1 MYIHIHFSVMMTPL
15 CHGIIPLIL
24 GVRSALFI
32 GAVTLFI
39 SSLAQLSAEV
49 EIAPFLEKH
58 CVKCHGGEKVKGK
71 VDFTVIK
78 SVADIDASFE
88 LWETAAD
95 ALKYEEMP
103 PEDEPQPTAAER
115 KVFLDWYQ
123 NRFVKSVEAKPAP
136 FKPRRLSAA
145 EYRNTLR
152 SLFGFD
158 LEVAIIE
165 AEQTIV
171 EKSMV
176 MKLLPTDP
184 PGKSGFTNDTYGNP
198 LSTVIWEQ
206 YSYLVDSI
214 LEELFA
220 KKRRP
225 QLQALSGPVSD
236 QGFSEANAD
245 HMINVLLPRIFRRSL
260 KQADLKKVK
269 STLKGKGGRQLVDAV
284 KSELKVALMSPG
296 FIYRGLLMQGQP
308 GKQQAVDDFE
318 LAERLS
324 YFLWGDMP
332 DEQLMKL
339 AADQSLAQP
348 EVFSAQL
355 KRMLDSP
362 KSRQLADSFAVQW
375 LSLNEIDHV
384 SDNPPFTMALKT
396 QPIDFMDYLIR
407 EDRPLMELI
416 DSKTAFINPLTA
428 KFYGKDRRQMAAY
441 KKQKG
446 IEVEAVKNSKITLE
460 HAEGRGGLLT
470 IPGVLAMNRGPVLR
484 GTWMLER
491 IMGDHLSD
499 PPANVGV
506 VKKNSGGESLSF
518 RERFEQHRSNA
529 ACALCHDKIDPFGFA
544 MQAYDEAGA
553 FVLAQG
559 YQSKKKK
566 GQQKYSG
573 GEFDTSGK
581 LPTGEA
587 FKDFEELKKIL
598 MSSQREAV
606 IRNIV
611 QRTLAYAL
619 CRKLE
624 IYDRPT
630 VEEITQQI
638 NKSNGTWRDL
648 VKAVSNSLPFRQTI
662 LESKKS

>member
-1 MYIHIHFSVMMTPL
+1 MFFSNSIHKE
-15 CHGIIPLIL
+15 IL
-24 GVRSALFI
+24 GRAVQFLTEARLCFLIGLFAL
-32 GAVTLFI
+32 G
-39 SSLAQLSAEV
+39 SLPMGQANELEV
-49 EIAPFLEKH
+49 MPFLEQH
-58 CVKCHGGEKVKGK
+58 CIKCHGGEKVKGK
-71 VDFTVIK
+71 VDFTKVT
-78 SVADIDASFE
+78 SPAAIDANFE

-95 ALKYEEMP
+95 ALEYEEMP

-115 KVFLDWYQ
+115 EVFLNWYQ
-123 NRFVKSVEAKPAP
+123 QRFVKSVQAKPAP

-198 LSTVIWEQ
+198 LSTVIWER
-206 YSYLVDSI
+206 YSYLADSI

-220 KKRRP
+220 KKHRS
-225 QLQALSGPVSD
+225 QLRALSGPVSD
-236 QGFSEANAD
+236 QGFSEANAIRLID
-245 HMINVLLPRIFRRSL
+245 TLLPRIFRRSL
-260 KQADLKKVK
+260 KPADLEKVK
-269 STLKGKGGRQLVDAV
+269 TPLMGKSGRQLVRAV
-284 KSELKVALMSPG
+284 KSEIKVALMSPG
-296 FIYRGLLMQGQP
+296 FIYRGVLMQGQP
-308 GKQQAVDDFE
+308 GKQQAVDEFE

-339 AADQSLAQP
+339 AANRSLAEP
-348 EVFSAQL
+348 EVFAAQL
-355 KRMLDSP
+355 TRMLDSP

-407 EDRPLMELI
+407 EDRPLLELI

-428 KFYGKDRRQMAAY
+428 KFYGKDRKQMAAY

-446 IEVEAVKNSKITLE
+446 IEVEAVKNSKITLQ

-566 GQQKYSG
+566 GNKGQQKYAG
-573 GEFDTSGK
+573 GEFDTSGE
-581 LPTGEA
+581 LPSGEK
-587 FKDFEELKKIL
+587 FQDFAELKKIL

-630 VEEITQQI
+630 VEDITAQLNQ
-638 NKSNGTWRDL
+638 SNGSWRDL
-648 VKAVSNSLPFRQTI
+648 VKAVSHSLPFRQTI
-662 LESKKS
+662 LESEKS